1 MILFVNSAKPQC
13 GVHQYGKMV
22 FHALKKSRLFSLQL
36 AKCNNREE
44 LIAAIDH
51 VKPRAVLYNFS
62 PWTLPFIDEKFLR
75 QFPKIAHL
83 CLAHELNQ
91 APHLPFRARILAD
104 PTLIEKPPHLF
115 KTGRLLLTYENRHP
129 LPEIPTIGSFGFG
142 YGAKGFDLL
151 IKQVQKEF
159 DRAIIRLNIPS
170 NDIIDITGERARNIA
185 TFCQQLIYKP
195 GITLQVSHDF
205 LSEGDLLDFLAQN
218 SLNAFFYRS
227 LRCTGFSSS
236 TDLALAVKRPIA
248 VNGCSMFRHFF
259 SLKPSVVVNAV
270 EWKRGIFQRRRN
282 ATTLRQILEEG
293 TAPLEPL
300 YKSWTEDALI
310 ADYERI
316 FRVLCLV

>member
-13 GVHQYGKMV
+13 GVHQYGKTV
-22 FHALKKSRLFSLQL
+22 YHALKKSQLFSLHL
-36 AKCNNREE
+36 IECNTREE
-44 LIAAIDH
+44 LVAAIDG
-51 VKPRAVLYNFS
+51 VNPRTVLYNFS
-62 PWTLPFIDEKFLR
+62 PWTLPFIDEKLLR

-91 APHLPFRARILAD
+91 APHLPFRTHILAD
-104 PTLIEKPPHLF
+104 PTLVEQPPNLF
-115 KTGRLLLTYENRHP
+115 KTGRLLPPYENRHP

-159 DRAIIRLNIPS
+159 DQAVIRLNIPS
-170 NDIIDITGERARNIA
+170 NDIIDSTGERARNIA
-185 TFCQQLIYKP
+185 TFCQRLIRKP
-195 GITLQVSHDF
+195 GITLQVSHAF
-205 LSEGDLLDFLAQN
+205 LSDADLLDFLAQN

-227 LRCTGFSSS
+227 LRCTGLSSS

-248 VNGCSMFRHFF
+248 VNGSILFRHLFAIT
-259 SLKPSVVVNAV
+259 PPVVVNAV
-270 EWKRGIFQRRRN
+270 EWKRGLFQRKRK
-282 ATTLRQILEEG
+282 ASTLKQILKDG

-300 YKSWTEDALI
+300 YKSWTEEALI

-316 FRVLCLV
+316 LRTLCLV